1 MQETKEEIK
10 EVEASWNEVEKRE
23 GSGKF
28 FKPELDR
35 MYKLRI
41 KSAKPVKSEK
51 FKDKD
56 GKPKVRVV
64 LALASIDGKVSELI
78 WETGSW
84 SVMNT
89 IKPFAVAGLLDKC
102 EFLLKQRKENE
113 KVSYIFEEING
124 VKSPSSSFHQDSDIE
139 AFL

>member
-1 MQETKEEIK
+1 METKTEKIE
-10 EVEASWNEVEKRE
+10 EVEANWNEVEKRE

-35 MYKLRI
+35 MYKLRF

-51 FKDKD
+51 FKDKN
-56 GKPKVRVV
+56 GNPKIRVI
-64 LALASIDGKVSELI
+64 LGIASIDGKVSDLT

-84 SVMNT
+84 AVMNT
-89 IKPFAVAGLLDKC
+89 IKPFAVAGLLEKC
-102 EFLLKQRKENE
+102 EFLLKQKKEGE
-113 KVSYIFEEING
+113 KVSYIFEEISG
-124 VKSPSSSFHQDSDIE
+124 VKSTPPSSFNDDVLE